1 MDLTTVLTKSPDA
14 AYRTYDGQATIVL
27 PSRAQVSVLNEVGSA
42 VWERIDGRKSLQ
54 EILDGIMEEF
64 EITRDRALTDLE
76 AFVADLRAQG
86 MVS

>member
-1 MDLTTVLTKSPDA
+1 MDLSTILTKSPDA
-14 AYRTYDGQATIVL
+14 AFRTYDGQATIVL

-42 VWERIDGRKSLQ
+42 VWERIDGRRSLQ

>member
-27 PSRAQVSVLNEVGSA
+27 PSRAQVSVLNEIGSA
-42 VWERIDGRKSLQ
+42 VWERIDGRRTLA
-54 EILDGIMEEF
+54 EILDGIVDEYD
-64 EITRDRALTDLE
+64 ITREQALGDLE
-76 AFVADLRAQG
+76 QFVSALRDQG

>member
-27 PSRAQVSVLNEVGSA
+27 PSRAQVSVLNEIGSA
-42 VWERIDGRKSLQ
+42 VWERIDGRRTLQ
-54 EILDGIMEEF
+54 EILDGILAEYD
-64 EITRDRALTDLE
+64 ITHERALGDLE
-76 AFVADLRAQG
+76 AFVSDLRAQG

>member
-1 MDLTTVLTKSPDA
+1 MDLSIVLTKSPDA

-42 VWERIDGRKSLQ
+42 VWERIDGRRSLQ